1 MESSPHSNERYV
13 YAQRPAPGHLLLDK
27 FVEAEFRPQDRR
39 QAALAFAT
47 AEKLRAQQRRLLKE
61 QAELLDRANSYG
73 YQAAS
78 LEQCIV
84 AQELIVVDLRA
95 RMTPAYGMPQRR
107 EVEKFH
113 VEINMPAETLRFAV
127 PPINEIIDFDT
138 EPRKVAEL
146 LPGSVIAGTTLPAA
160 ETPLPVLPPT
170 VPSPTRNV
178 AGQLGVVMPSD
189 IEKSPPVSKD
199 VPVDSA
205 QPAAGSCPVDAPLS
219 SQVDRDGAARK
230 SVGWKERS
238 ICKRILGRVPRPY
251 PPALRSNKF
260 LADGTPAFDFCEIFG
275 VLPEQVELSL
285 EMDSTHR
292 YGVPTRFVL
301 DPTIDL
307 NIIQLKTV
315 DECVGPANQ
324 DGVKQRP
331 IKELYVS
338 WSSLKAVKVE
348 WHTSR
353 MLLRR
358 WVDSETERNQMME
371 VPIQA
376 SVTNSRSI
384 PVNVQILGAPF
395 ARQYVRSFVLFTDS
409 EGAIAV
415 QCAEEVEW
423 WPFRSAVGLLR

>member
-1 MESSPHSNERYV
+1 MESPKQSKDRYV
-13 YAQRPAPGHLLLDK
+13 FTQKPAPGHQLLEK
-27 FVEAEFRPQDRR
+27 YVETEFRPQDRP

-61 QAELLDRANSYG
+61 QADLLDKARVFG
-73 YQAAS
+73 FAAAG
-78 LEQCIV
+78 LEQFIV

-95 RMTPAYGMPQRR
+95 RVAPSYGIPERR
-107 EVEKFH
+107 EPEQFH
-113 VEINMPAETLRFAV
+113 VQLNMPSETLRFAV
-127 PPINEIIDFDT
+127 PPITDIVDLGI
-138 EPRKVAEL
+138 EPQVAADL
-146 LPGSVIAGTTLPAA
+146 LLATSASNDSSRLAGVVVH
-160 ETPLPVLPPT
+160 TPLPPT
-170 VPSPTRNV
+170 TAPAP
-178 AGQLGVVMPSD
+178 A
-189 IEKSPPVSKD
+189 VSTAHY
-199 VPVDSA
+199 PSA
-205 QPAAGSCPVDAPLS
+205 QPDVGEMQSVASSLIAASSRTGAGASPVEMRVSTTTNREP
-219 SQVDRDGAARK
+219 VPRK
-230 SVGWKERS
+230 SVGWNERS
-238 ICKRILGRVPRPY
+238 VCKKILGRLPLPY
-251 PPALRSNKF
+251 PPALQASKF
-260 LADGTPAFDFCEIFG
+260 LCDGTPAFEFREIFG
-275 VLPEQVELSL
+275 VLPEQIELSL

-301 DPTIDL
+301 DPTVDL

-338 WSSLKAVKVE
+338 WSSMKAVKVE

-358 WVDSETERNQMME
+358 WVDSEAERNQLME

-395 ARQYVRSFVLFTDS
+395 AKQYVRSFVLFTES
-409 EGAIAV
+409 EGAIAI
-415 QCAEEVEW
+415 QRGQEIEW
-423 WPFRSAVGLLR
+423 WPFRSAAGLLQ